1 MKRSDTAWSSAYYPP
16 RAGWRASLSRPAR
29 AGVRKLEAF
38 ARRLP
43 APTAVAWDALCIVVP
58 GLSFYLAGWRR
69 VGQGIF
75 VGWVVA
81 LLVYIVCLGLPV
93 ASWAFM
99 LLITAHTASISQRF
113 QTWLTQQR
121 LLTQLALGLILF
133 GAISFLVY
141 VPARNWFEA
150 HLATPLPTGKRV
162 LVMNPRIRPTSI
174 QRGDWLAYRIEG
186 GYRAGIHQPGG
197 GYVPGVNVRGGFGFG
212 PVLAVP
218 GDRVKFGEKY
228 FRVNDSFRVRLA
240 NMPQSGELVVSPNQW
255 LVWPEVG
262 VSMYGVGRE
271 VAEQAMLNIALARK
285 DNLTGKPYQRW
296 FFRKQTIP

>member
-1 MKRSDTAWSSAYYPP
+1 MRRSNTAWSSAYYPP

-29 AGVRKLEAF
+29 AGVRKLEAL

-43 APTAVAWDALCIVVP
+43 APTAVAWDTLCIVVP
-58 GLSFYLAGWRR
+58 GLSFYLAGWRK

-81 LLVYIVCLGLPV
+81 LLVYIVWLGFPI
-93 ASWAFM
+93 ANWAFM
-99 LLITAHTASISQRF
+99 LLLMAHTTSISQRF
-113 QTWLTQQR
+113 QTWLTRQR
-121 LLTQLALGLILF
+121 LLTQLALGLMLF
-133 GAISFLVY
+133 GAVGFLVY
-141 VPARNWFEA
+141 VPARNWFEQHVA
-150 HLATPLPTGKRV
+150 APLPTGKWM
-162 LVMNPRIRPTSI
+162 LVMNPRIGPAAI

-186 GYRAGIHQPGG
+186 GYGG
-197 GYVPGVNVRGGFGFG
+197 GVQVRNGLGFG

-218 GDRVKFGEKY
+218 GDRVTFGEKA
-228 FRVNDSFRVRLA
+228 FRVNDTLHVRLVD
-240 NMPQSGELVVSPNQW
+240 MPRTGELVIRPNQW

-271 VAEQAMLNIALARK
+271 VAEQPMLNIALATRE
-285 DNLTGKPYQRW
+285 NVVGKPYQRW